1 MEKFQ
6 LMRLKPIAYNL
17 ILASLAA
24 VTIPTGQSLLIPETV
39 LTITP
44 SQTIPTPE
52 SVPVLLDGMLLD
64 TIQTQPAIPVIPPC
78 LTKALA

>member
-39 LTITP
+39 LTIIP